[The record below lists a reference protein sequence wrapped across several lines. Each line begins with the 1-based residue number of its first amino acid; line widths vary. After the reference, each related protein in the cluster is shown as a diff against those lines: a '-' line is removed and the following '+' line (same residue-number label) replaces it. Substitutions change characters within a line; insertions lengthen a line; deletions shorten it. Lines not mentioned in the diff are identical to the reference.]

1 MSGSPRQG
9 LTQLP
14 RQDPPCSLR
23 MLPACCA
30 PSTTVH
36 VPQGLQPD
44 FLPAFPALGLV
55 PAFPDSELVLV
66 FPGLELV
73 QVRGLLGLGRNCP
86 LSSEEGDPCSCPHI
100 PSSLTRGLVVSP
112 PLGSPEPSEMTG

>member
-1 MSGSPRQG
+1 MSGSPRGG

-14 RQDPPCSLR
+14 RQDSPCSLR
-23 MLPACCA
+23 MLPDCWA
-30 PSTTVH
+30 PSTTAH

-44 FLPAFPALGLV
+44 FLPAFLALGLE

-73 QVRGLLGLGRNCP
+73 QVR
-86 LSSEEGDPCSCPHI
+86 
-100 PSSLTRGLVVSP
+100 SL
-112 PLGSPEPSEMTG
+112 